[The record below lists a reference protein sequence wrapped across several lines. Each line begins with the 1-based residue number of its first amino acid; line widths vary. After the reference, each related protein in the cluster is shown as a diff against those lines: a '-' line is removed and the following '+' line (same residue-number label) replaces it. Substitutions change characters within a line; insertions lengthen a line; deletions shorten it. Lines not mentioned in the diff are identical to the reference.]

1 MSLAEKQALA
11 LRDLALRV
19 VMAKGTVAA
28 SDLYSYHDERIR
40 IEYCSGK
47 PQALDLF
54 KRGEMGS
61 RDARV
66 LSVVWN
72 DGGDGDAVVVLHH
85 GGSWENS
92 LKRAAKIVYGTC
104 QKIT

>member
-1 MSLAEKQALA
+1 MSLVERTALG

-19 VMAKGTVAA
+19 VMTKGTVTA
-28 SDLYSYHDERIR
+28 SDLYSYQDDRIR
-40 IEYCSGK
+40 IEYHSGK

-72 DGGDGDAVVVLHH
+72 DGGDGDAVVVLHR
-85 GGSWENS
+85 GGSWEVS
-92 LKRAAKIVYGTC
+92 LKRAAKGYL
-104 QKIT
+104 